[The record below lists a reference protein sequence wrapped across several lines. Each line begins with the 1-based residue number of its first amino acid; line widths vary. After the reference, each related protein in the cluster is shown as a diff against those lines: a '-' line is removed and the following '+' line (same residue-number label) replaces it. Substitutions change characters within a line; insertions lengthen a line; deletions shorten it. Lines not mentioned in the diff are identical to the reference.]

1 VADRTARRMTTVV
14 SLSRPGPVTV
24 RAERTKLWTLPAVRW
39 LVAAAVVS
47 QVAVSAAAAAS
58 LDTRVCGTGGG
69 GCVADPVKTSLAG
82 VWVAQVAVVVLAVL
96 VMSTEYDTPQVRVTL
111 AAMPRRLRVLAAKT
125 VTLAVLVAGT
135 AAVGT
140 VGSLVAGRW
149 VMERNGFTLAP
160 GQAAFSLTAAPTVRA
175 AVGTV
180 CFLVL
185 VAVLALGLAT
195 LVRDA
200 AAGVIAT
207 LSLLFLFP
215 LLALVVSTKVW
226 QRRIHR
232 YAPMDAGLA
241 IQNTRHLRG
250 LPIAPWP
257 GLAVLAGYAAVALVA
272 GALVFRSRDA

>member
-1 VADRTARRMTTVV
+1 MTTVV

-39 LVAAAVVS
+39 LVAATVVS

-58 LDTRVCGTGGG
+58 LGTPECRTGAGA
-69 GCVADPVKTSLAG
+69 CVADPVKTSLAG

-111 AAMPRRLRVLAAKT
+111 AAMPRRLRVLAAKA

-135 AAVGT
+135 GAVGT

-149 VMERNGFTLAP
+149 VLESNGFTLAP
-160 GQAAFSLTAAPTVRA
+160 GAPPFSLTAAPTVRA

-180 CFLVL
+180 GFLVL

-207 LSLLFLFP
+207 LALLFLFP

-250 LPIAPWP
+250 LPISPWA

-272 GALVFRSRDA
+272 GAVVFRTRDA